1 VVKSFDEVT
10 AEGVRYLRDTSA
22 FSRKGDN
29 MSHNESFKAAL
40 PCGVRDLF
48 LEEAAKL
55 SKLMTTWRQLFESW
69 AYTEIIP
76 PTYEHYDVL
85 MAGSDAAFERRI
97 FRVLDREGN
106 ILALRPDITTQVA
119 RIVGTKLHDLPLPFR
134 FYYLTNVFRFEEP
147 QAGRQREFYQA
158 GLELIGAPGPEADAE
173 MVAVL
178 IEALQQVG
186 LRGFQINLGQMGFF
200 RAIVAELDLSTAQ
213 VEKLKRAMDR
223 KDEMGLRK
231 SLAEWEI
238 DNGHATALGELP
250 HLCGGEEA
258 LERAAS
264 LAPNVGASQAIENL
278 SQVHDLLSAQGL
290 ADYLVIDLGE
300 ARGMDYYTGVT
311 IEGFSPGL
319 GFSICNGGRYDEL
332 IGLYGRPLPAVGFGI
347 GVERVLLALE
357 EQGEQEVDLA
367 PHLLVAA
374 EAATVGSATLQRLRR
389 RGLRVEVDVM
399 ARDEVGLLEH
409 ARVRGIAWVIV
420 DGDEER
426 ALVAKTGSQHWIS
439 WDKLEEMLAR

>member
-1 VVKSFDEVT
+1 MT
-10 AEGVRYLRDTSA
+10 YEG
-22 FSRKGDN
+22 
-29 MSHNESFKAAL
+29 HFKAAL

-48 LEEAAKL
+48 LESAAKL
-55 SKLMTTWRQLFESW
+55 SKLMAIWRQLFESW

-85 MAGSDAAFERRI
+85 MVGSDADFERRI

-106 ILALRPDITTQVA
+106 ILALRPDVTTQVA
-119 RIVGTKLHDLPLPFR
+119 RVVGTKLYDLPLPLR

-158 GLELIGAPGPEADAE
+158 GLELIGAPGSEADAE

-213 VEKLKRAMDR
+213 VEELKRAIDR
-223 KDEMGLRK
+223 KDEAGLGK
-231 SLAEWEI
+231 SLREWKV
-238 DNGHATALGELP
+238 DDGHAAALRELP
-250 HLCGGEEA
+250 RLCGGEEA

-264 LAPNVGASQAIENL
+264 LAPNAGALQAIENL
-278 SQVHDLLSAQGL
+278 SQVYDMLSAQGL
-290 ADYLVIDLGE
+290 AEHLVIDLGE
-300 ARGMDYYTGVT
+300 ARGMDYYTGITV
-311 IEGFSPGL
+311 EGFSPGL

-332 IGLYGRPLPAVGFGI
+332 IGLYGRPLPAVGFGL

-357 EQGEQEVDLA
+357 EQSQQEVHLA

-374 EAATVGSATLQRLRR
+374 EAASMGRVTLQRLRR
-389 RGLRVEVDVM
+389 RGLKVEVDVM
-399 ARDEVGLLEH
+399 ARDEAGLLEH
-409 ARVRGIAWVIV
+409 GRVRGVAWVIV
-420 DGDEER
+420 DGDEEG
-426 ALVAKTGSQHWIS
+426 ALVAKTGSQRWIS

>member
-1 VVKSFDEVT
+1 
-10 AEGVRYLRDTSA
+10 
-22 FSRKGDN
+22 
-29 MSHNESFKAAL
+29 MSYNEPFKAAL

-48 LEEAAKL
+48 LESAAKL
-55 SKLMTTWRQLFESW
+55 SNLMAAWRQLFESW

-85 MAGSDAAFERRI
+85 MAGSDADFERRI

-119 RIVGTKLHDLPLPFR
+119 RIVGTKLHDLPLPLR
-134 FYYLTNVFRFEEP
+134 FYYLSNVFRFEEP

-178 IEALQQVG
+178 IEALLLVG
-186 LRGFQINLGQMGFF
+186 LRGFQINLGQMAFF
-200 RAIVAELDLSTAQ
+200 RAIVAELDLSPSQ
-213 VEKLKRAMDR
+213 VEALKGAIDR
-223 KDEMGLRK
+223 KDEAGLRK
-231 SLAEWEI
+231 SLMEWEI
-238 DNGHATALGELP
+238 DDGHAAALSELP
-250 HLCGGEEA
+250 QLCGSEEA
-258 LERAAS
+258 LERAAN
-264 LAPNVGASQAIENL
+264 LAPNFGARQAIENL
-278 SQVHDLLSAQGL
+278 KQVYDLLLAQGL
-290 ADYLVIDLGE
+290 AEHLVIDLGE

-332 IGLYGRPLPAVGFGI
+332 IGLYGRPLPAVGFGL

-357 EQGEQEVDLA
+357 EQGEQEVHLA

-374 EAATVGSATLQRLRR
+374 EAALMGGVTLQRLRR
-389 RGLRVEVDVM
+389 RRLRVEVDVM
-399 ARDEVGLLEH
+399 DRDEAGLLEY
-409 ARVRGIAWVIV
+409 AQVRGIPRIIV
-420 DGDEER
+420 AGDSEKALLATADSQLWMSWESLLELPPQSWGGPRGGEEV
-426 ALVAKTGSQHWIS
+426 LH
-439 WDKLEEMLAR
+439 E

>member
-1 VVKSFDEVT
+1 MT
-10 AEGVRYLRDTSA
+10 YEG
-22 FSRKGDN
+22 
-29 MSHNESFKAAL
+29 HFKAAL

-48 LEEAAKL
+48 LESAAKL
-55 SKLMTTWRQLFESW
+55 SKLMAIWRQLFESW

-85 MAGSDAAFERRI
+85 MVGSDADFERRI

-106 ILALRPDITTQVA
+106 ILALRPDVTTQVA
-119 RIVGTKLHDLPLPFR
+119 RVVGTKLYDLPLPLR

-158 GLELIGAPGPEADAE
+158 GLELIGAPGSEADAE

-200 RAIVAELDLSTAQ
+200 RAIVAELDLSTTQ
-213 VEKLKRAMDR
+213 VEELKRAIDR
-223 KDEMGLRK
+223 KDEAGLGK
-231 SLAEWEI
+231 SLREWKV
-238 DNGHATALGELP
+238 DDGHAAALRELP
-250 HLCGGEEA
+250 RLCGGEEA

-264 LAPNVGASQAIENL
+264 LAPNAGALQAIDNL
-278 SQVHDLLSAQGL
+278 SQVYDMLSAQGL
-290 ADYLVIDLGE
+290 AEHLVIDLGE
-300 ARGMDYYTGVT
+300 ARGMDYYTGITV
-311 IEGFSPGL
+311 EGFSPGL

-332 IGLYGRPLPAVGFGI
+332 IGLYGRPLPAVGFGL

-357 EQGEQEVDLA
+357 EQSQQEVHLA

-374 EAATVGSATLQRLRR
+374 EAASMGRVTLQRLRR
-389 RGLRVEVDVM
+389 RGLKVEVDVM
-399 ARDEVGLLEH
+399 ARDEAGLLEH
-409 ARVRGIAWVIV
+409 GRVRGVAWVIV
-420 DGDEER
+420 DGDEEG
-426 ALVAKTGSQHWIS
+426 ALVAKTGSQRWIS

>member
-1 VVKSFDEVT
+1 MVY
-10 AEGVRYLRDTSA
+10 EGP
-22 FSRKGDN
+22 
-29 MSHNESFKAAL
+29 FKAAL

-48 LEEAAKL
+48 LEDAAKL
-55 SKLMTTWRQLFESW
+55 SKLMATWRQLFESW

-85 MAGSDAAFERRI
+85 MAGSDADFERKI

-119 RIVGTKLHDLPLPFR
+119 RIVGTKLYDLPLPLR

-173 MVAVL
+173 VIGIA

-186 LRGFQINLGQMGFF
+186 LQGFQINLGQMGFF
-200 RAIVAELDLSTAQ
+200 RAIVAELNLSPAQ
-213 VEKLKRAMDR
+213 VGELKGAIDR
-223 KDEMGLRK
+223 KDDASLEK
-231 SLAEWEI
+231 SLREWGISER
-238 DNGHATALGELP
+238 HARALAELP

-258 LERAAS
+258 LERAVS
-264 LAPNVGASQAIENL
+264 LAPNPAAYRAIQNL
-278 SQVHDLLSAQGL
+278 SRVYDLLSDQGL
-290 ADYLVIDLGE
+290 AEHVVIDLGE

-332 IGLYGRPLPAVGFGI
+332 IGLYGRPLPAVGFAL

-357 EQGEQEVDLA
+357 EQGQQEVDLT
-367 PHLLVAA
+367 PDLLVSA
-374 EAATVGSATLQRLRR
+374 EAASAGRATLQRLRQ
-389 RGLRVEVDVM
+389 RGLKVEVDVM
-399 ARDEVGLLEH
+399 ARDEADLLEY
-409 ARVRGIAWVIV
+409 ARGRGIPHIILA
-420 DGDEER
+420 GDTER
-426 ALVAKTGSQHWIS
+426 ALLATADSRRWVIWKE
-439 WDKLEEMLAR
+439 LEEILHD

>member
-1 VVKSFDEVT
+1 VS
-10 AEGVRYLRDTSA
+10 Y
-22 FSRKGDN
+22 
-29 MSHNESFKAAL
+29 NEPFKAAL
-40 PCGVRDLF
+40 PCGVRDRF
-48 LEEAAKL
+48 LEDATKL
-55 SKLMTTWRQLFESW
+55 SKLMATWRQLFEGW

-85 MAGSDAAFERRI
+85 MAGSDADFERRI

-119 RIVGTKLHDLPLPFR
+119 RIVGTKLHDLPLPLR

-173 MVAVL
+173 VIAIV
-178 IEALQQVG
+178 IEALQQAG
-186 LRGFQINLGQMGFF
+186 LLGFQINLGQMAFF
-200 RAIVAELDLSTAQ
+200 RAIVAELTLSPAQ
-213 VEKLKRAMDR
+213 VMELKGAIDR
-223 KDEMGLRK
+223 KDETGLRK
-231 SLAEWEI
+231 SLRECGI
-238 DNGHATALGELP
+238 GYRHAAALSELP

-258 LERAAS
+258 LKRAAS
-264 LAPNVGASQAIENL
+264 LAPNAGARQAIENL
-278 SQVHDLLSAQGL
+278 GQIYDLLLAQGL
-290 ADYLVIDLGE
+290 AEHLVIDLGE

-357 EQGEQEVDLA
+357 EQGQQEVNLA
-367 PHLLVAA
+367 PHLLVAG
-374 EAATVGSATLQRLRR
+374 EAASTSRAALQRLRR

-399 ARDEVGLLEH
+399 ARDEAGLLEY
-409 ARVRGIAWVIV
+409 AQVRGIPWVIV
-420 DGDEER
+420 AGDGER
-426 ALVAKTGSQHWIS
+426 ALLTTTDSQRWVS
-439 WDKLEEMLAR
+439 WGKLGEVLGR

>member
-1 VVKSFDEVT
+1 MT
-10 AEGVRYLRDTSA
+10 YEGHFR
-22 FSRKGDN
+22 
-29 MSHNESFKAAL
+29 AAL

-48 LEEAAKL
+48 LENAAKL
-55 SKLMTTWRQLFESW
+55 AKLMATWRQLFESW

-76 PTYEHYDVL
+76 PTYEHYEVL
-85 MAGSDAAFERRI
+85 MAGSDADFERRI

-119 RIVGTKLHDLPLPFR
+119 RIVGTKLHNLPLPLR
-134 FYYLTNVFRFEEP
+134 FYYLANVFRFEEP

-158 GLELIGAPGPEADAE
+158 GLELIGAPGPYADAE

-186 LRGFQINLGQMGFF
+186 LRGFQINLGQMAFF
-200 RAIVAELDLSTAQ
+200 RAIVAELNLSPAQ
-213 VEKLKRAMDR
+213 VETLKGAIDR
-223 KDEMGLRK
+223 KDEVGLMK
-231 SLAEWEI
+231 SLTEWEI
-238 DNGHATALGELP
+238 DDGHAAALSELP

-264 LAPNVGASQAIENL
+264 LAPNAGARRAIENL
-278 SQVHDLLSAQGL
+278 SHIYDLLSAQGL
-290 ADYLVIDLGE
+290 AEHLVIDLGE
-300 ARGMDYYTGVT
+300 ARGMDYYTGIT

-332 IGLYGRPLPAVGFGI
+332 IGLYGRPLPAVGFGL

-374 EAATVGSATLQRLRR
+374 EAASMGRAALQHLRR
-389 RGLRVEVDVM
+389 QGMKVEMDVM
-399 ARDEVGLLEH
+399 ARDEAGLLDY
-409 ARVRGIAWVIV
+409 ARVRGIPWVIV
-420 DGDEER
+420 AGDADR
-426 ALVAKTGSQHWIS
+426 ALLAKADSQHWVS
-439 WDKLEEMLAR
+439 WGNLEEMLGR

>member
-1 VVKSFDEVT
+1 MVY
-10 AEGVRYLRDTSA
+10 EGP
-22 FSRKGDN
+22 
-29 MSHNESFKAAL
+29 FKAAL

-48 LEEAAKL
+48 LEDAAKL
-55 SKLMTTWRQLFESW
+55 SKLMATWRQLFESW

-85 MAGSDAAFERRI
+85 MAGSDADFERKI

-119 RIVGTKLHDLPLPFR
+119 RIVGTKLYDLPLPLR

-173 MVAVL
+173 VIGIA

-186 LRGFQINLGQMGFF
+186 LQGFQINLGQMGFF
-200 RAIVAELDLSTAQ
+200 RAIVAELNLSPAQ
-213 VEKLKRAMDR
+213 VGELKGAIDR
-223 KDEMGLRK
+223 KDDASLEK
-231 SLAEWEI
+231 SLREWGISEC
-238 DNGHATALGELP
+238 HAKALGELP

-258 LERAAS
+258 LERAVS
-264 LAPNVGASQAIENL
+264 LAPNNGARQAIENL
-278 SQVHDLLSAQGL
+278 SHVYDLLSAQGL
-290 ADYLVIDLGE
+290 AEHVVIDLGE

-332 IGLYGRPLPAVGFGI
+332 IGLYGRPLPAVGFAL

-357 EQGEQEVDLA
+357 EQGQQEVDLT
-367 PHLLVAA
+367 PDLLVSA
-374 EAATVGSATLQRLRR
+374 EAASAGRATLQRLRQ
-389 RGLRVEVDVM
+389 RGLKVEVDVM
-399 ARDEVGLLEH
+399 ARDEADLLEY
-409 ARVRGIAWVIV
+409 ARGRGIPHIILA
-420 DGDEER
+420 GDTER
-426 ALVAKTGSQHWIS
+426 ALLATADSRRWVIWKE
-439 WDKLEEMLAR
+439 LEEILHD

>member
-1 VVKSFDEVT
+1 
-10 AEGVRYLRDTSA
+10 
-22 FSRKGDN
+22 
-29 MSHNESFKAAL
+29 MSYNEPFKAAL

-48 LEEAAKL
+48 LENAAKL
-55 SKLMTTWRQLFESW
+55 SKLMATWRQLFESW

-85 MAGSDAAFERRI
+85 MAGSDADFERRI

-119 RIVGTKLHDLPLPFR
+119 RIVGTKLHNLPLPLR
-134 FYYLTNVFRFEEP
+134 FYYLANVFRFEEP

-158 GLELIGAPGPEADAE
+158 GLELIGAPGPDADAE

-178 IEALQQVG
+178 IEALQRVG
-186 LRGFQINLGQMGFF
+186 LQGFQINLGQMAFF
-200 RAIVAELDLSTAQ
+200 RAIVAELELSPAQ
-213 VEKLKRAMDR
+213 VEKLKGAIDR
-223 KDEMGLRK
+223 KDEMSLRK
-231 SLAEWEI
+231 SLREWKI
-238 DNGHATALGELP
+238 DDGHAAALSELP
-250 HLCGGEEA
+250 HLCGGGEA

-264 LAPNVGASQAIENL
+264 LAPNAGACRAIENL
-278 SQVHDLLSAQGL
+278 GQVYDLLSAQGL
-290 ADYLVIDLGE
+290 AGHLVIDLGE
-300 ARGMDYYTGVT
+300 ARGMDYYTGIT

-332 IGLYGRPLPAVGFGI
+332 IGRYGRPLPAVGFGL

-374 EAATVGSATLQRLRR
+374 EAALAGRAALQRLRR
-389 RGLRVEVDVM
+389 QGMKVEVDVM
-399 ARDEVGLLEH
+399 ARDEVGLLEY
-409 ARVRGIAWVIV
+409 ARVRGTPWVIIAG
-420 DGDEER
+420 DDEER
-426 ALVAKTGSQHWIS
+426 ALLATADSQRWMS
-439 WDKLEEMLAR
+439 WESLEEILHE

>member
-1 VVKSFDEVT
+1 MPYEEHF
-10 AEGVRYLRDTSA
+10 R
-22 FSRKGDN
+22 
-29 MSHNESFKAAL
+29 AAL

-55 SKLMTTWRQLFESW
+55 SKLMATWRQLFESW

-76 PTYEHYDVL
+76 PTYEHYEVL
-85 MAGSDAAFERRI
+85 MAGSDADFERRI

-119 RIVGTKLHDLPLPFR
+119 RIVGTKLHDLPLPLR

-173 MVAVL
+173 MVAIL
-178 IEALQQVG
+178 IEALQRVG
-186 LRGFQINLGQMGFF
+186 LQGFQINLGQMAFF
-200 RAIVAELDLSTAQ
+200 RAIVAELDLSPAQ
-213 VEKLKRAMDR
+213 VETLKEAIDR
-223 KDEMGLRK
+223 KDEVGLERA
-231 SLAEWEI
+231 LQEWKI
-238 DNGHATALGELP
+238 DDGHATALIELP
-250 HLCGGEEA
+250 HLCGGQEV
-258 LERAAS
+258 LERAAR
-264 LAPNVGASQAIENL
+264 LAPNAGARQAIDNL
-278 SQVHDLLSAQGL
+278 NRVYDLLSAQGL
-290 ADYLVIDLGE
+290 AEHLVIDLGE

-319 GFSICNGGRYDEL
+319 GFSICNGGRYDDL
-332 IGLYGRPLPAVGFGI
+332 IGLYGQPLPAVGFGI

-357 EQGEQEVDLA
+357 EQGRQDVDLA

-374 EAATVGSATLQRLRR
+374 EVASAGRAALQRLRH

-399 ARDEVGLLEH
+399 ARDEVGLLDYAAE
-409 ARVRGIAWVIV
+409 RGIPCIIV
-420 DGDEER
+420 AGDEER
-426 ALVAKTGSQHWIS
+426 ALLATMDGRRWLS
-439 WDKLEEMLAR
+439 WKSLLELPPQSWGGPRGGEEILHE

>member
-1 VVKSFDEVT
+1 
-10 AEGVRYLRDTSA
+10 
-22 FSRKGDN
+22 
-29 MSHNESFKAAL
+29 MSYNEPFKAAL

-48 LEEAAKL
+48 LENAAKL
-55 SKLMTTWRQLFESW
+55 SKLMATWRQLFESW

-85 MAGSDAAFERRI
+85 KAGSDADFERRI

-119 RIVGTKLHDLPLPFR
+119 RIVGTKLHNLPLPLR
-134 FYYLTNVFRFEEP
+134 FYYLANVFRFEEP

-158 GLELIGAPGPEADAE
+158 GLELIGAPGPDADAE

-186 LRGFQINLGQMGFF
+186 LRGFQINLGQMAFF
-200 RAIVAELDLSTAQ
+200 RAIVAELNLSPAQ
-213 VEKLKRAMDR
+213 VETLKGAIDR
-223 KDEMGLRK
+223 KDEAGLMK
-231 SLAEWEI
+231 SLREWEI
-238 DNGHATALGELP
+238 DDGHAAALSELP
-250 HLCGGEEA
+250 HLCGGEEV
-258 LERAAS
+258 LKRAAS
-264 LAPNVGASQAIENL
+264 LAPNAAARRAIENL
-278 SQVHDLLSAQGL
+278 SQIYDLLSAQGL
-290 ADYLVIDLGE
+290 AEHLVIDLGE
-300 ARGMDYYTGVT
+300 ARGMDYYTGIT

-332 IGLYGRPLPAVGFGI
+332 IGRYGRPLPAVGFGL

-374 EAATVGSATLQRLRR
+374 EAASMGRAVLQHLRR
-389 RGLRVEVDVM
+389 QGMKVEVDVM
-399 ARDEVGLLEH
+399 ARDEAGLLEY
-409 ARVRGIAWVIV
+409 ARVRGIPWVIV
-420 DGDEER
+420 DGDAER
-426 ALVAKTGSQHWIS
+426 TLLTPSTALRRGSGQGSGRRTADSQRWVS
-439 WDKLEEMLAR
+439 WGSLGEMLS

>member
-1 VVKSFDEVT
+1 MPY
-10 AEGVRYLRDTSA
+10 EGP
-22 FSRKGDN
+22 
-29 MSHNESFKAAL
+29 FKAAL

-48 LEEAAKL
+48 LEDAARL
-55 SKLMTTWRQLFESW
+55 SKLMATWRQLFESW

-85 MAGSDAAFERRI
+85 MAGNEADFERKI

-119 RIVGTKLHDLPLPFR
+119 RIVGTKLHDLPLPLR

-178 IEALQQVG
+178 IEALQRVG
-186 LRGFQINLGQMGFF
+186 LQGFQINLGQMAFF
-200 RAIVAELDLSTAQ
+200 RAIVSELDLSSAQ
-213 VEKLKRAMDR
+213 VEALRGAIDR
-223 KDEMGLRK
+223 KDEE
-231 SLAEWEI
+231 SLGESLKKWKISES
-238 DNGHATALGELP
+238 HATALGDLP

-264 LAPNVGASQAIENL
+264 LAPNAGARRAIENL
-278 SQVHDLLSAQGL
+278 KQVYDLLSAQGM
-290 ADYLVIDLGE
+290 AEHLVIDLGE

-332 IGLYGRPLPAVGFGI
+332 IGLYGRPLPAVGFALV
-347 GVERVLLALE
+347 VERVLLALE
-357 EQGEQEVDLA
+357 EQSEQEVDLA

-374 EAATVGSATLQRLRR
+374 KAASTGRAALQHLRR
-389 RGLRVEVDVM
+389 CGLKVEVDVM
-399 ARDEVGLLEH
+399 ARDEAGLLEY
-409 ARVRGIAWVIV
+409 ARVRGIPWIIV
-420 DGDEER
+420 AGDMER
-426 ALVAKTGSQHWIS
+426 ALLVTVDGHHWVS
-439 WDKLEEMLAR
+439 WRTLEETLHE

>member
-1 VVKSFDEVT
+1 MT
-10 AEGVRYLRDTSA
+10 YEGP
-22 FSRKGDN
+22 
-29 MSHNESFKAAL
+29 FKAAL

-55 SKLMTTWRQLFESW
+55 SKLMATWRQLFESW

-76 PTYEHYDVL
+76 PTYEHYDML
-85 MAGSDAAFERRI
+85 MAGSDADFEKKI

-119 RIVGTKLHDLPLPFR
+119 RIVGTKLYDLPLPLR

-173 MVAVL
+173 VITIV

-186 LRGFQINLGQMGFF
+186 LQGFQINLGQMGFF
-200 RAIVAELDLSTAQ
+200 RAIVAELNLSPTQ
-213 VEKLKRAMDR
+213 IGELKGAIDR
-223 KDEMGLRK
+223 KDDVGLGK
-231 SLAEWEI
+231 SLREWGIGER
-238 DNGHATALGELP
+238 HARALGELP
-250 HLCGGEEA
+250 HLCGGEEV

-264 LAPNVGASQAIENL
+264 LAPNTAARQAIENL
-278 SQVHDLLSAQGL
+278 SRIYALLSAQGL
-290 ADYLVIDLGE
+290 AEHLVIDLGE

-332 IGLYGRPLPAVGFGI
+332 IGLYGRPLPAVGFAL
-347 GVERVLLALE
+347 GVDRVLLALE
-357 EQGEQEVDLA
+357 EQGQQEVDLT
-367 PHLLVAA
+367 PQLLVAGQA
-374 EAATVGSATLQRLRR
+374 SFSGGAILQRLRR

-399 ARDEVGLLEH
+399 ARDEAGLLEYAH
-409 ARVRGIAWVIV
+409 GRGIPYVILA
-420 DGDEER
+420 GDTER
-426 ALVAKTGSQHWIS
+426 ALLAKADSQHWVTWNS
-439 WDKLEEMLAR
+439 LEEILHD

>member
-1 VVKSFDEVT
+1 
-10 AEGVRYLRDTSA
+10 
-22 FSRKGDN
+22 
-29 MSHNESFKAAL
+29 MSYNEPFKAAL

-48 LEEAAKL
+48 LEDAAKL
-55 SKLMTTWRQLFESW
+55 SKLMAAWRQLFESW

-85 MAGSDAAFERRI
+85 MAGSDANFERRI

-119 RIVGTKLHDLPLPFR
+119 RIVGTKLHDLPLPLR

-200 RAIVAELDLSTAQ
+200 RAIVVELDLSTAQ
-213 VEKLKRAMDR
+213 VEELKGVIDR
-223 KDEMGLRK
+223 KDEAGLGK
-231 SLAEWEI
+231 SLQEWKI
-238 DNGHATALGELP
+238 DDGHVAALRELP

-264 LAPNVGASQAIENL
+264 LAPNAGARQAIDNL
-278 SQVHDLLSAQGL
+278 SQVYDMLSAQDL
-290 ADYLVIDLGE
+290 AEYLVIDLGE
-300 ARGMDYYTGVT
+300 ARGMDYYTGITV
-311 IEGFSPGL
+311 EGFSPGL
-319 GFSICNGGRYDEL
+319 GFSICNGGRYDDL
-332 IGLYGRPLPAVGFGI
+332 IGLYGRPLPAVGFGL

-357 EQGEQEVDLA
+357 EQGEQEVDLTSQ
-367 PHLLVAA
+367 LLVAA
-374 EAATVGSATLQRLRR
+374 EAASVGGVALQHLRR
-389 RGLRVEVDVM
+389 QGLKVEVGVM
-399 ARDEVGLLEH
+399 GRDKAGLLEY
-409 ARVRGIAWVIV
+409 AQLRGATWIIVAGDAEKALLATADSQQWV
-420 DGDEER
+420 
-426 ALVAKTGSQHWIS
+426 S
-439 WDKLEEMLAR
+439 WGNLEEVLLWKRP